1 MAISHPALTQ
11 HGPRTNH
18 RPSTDHRRAAPAFAV
33 AEAVQ
38 EAAVRGTLAIGLA
51 GIAVIHAVDS
61 VGKWT
66 ESRYMFWMYMALIAA
81 SIGVAATV
89 LFHRSRLGVAAAGG
103 LAATVLAAF
112 VVDRTLGMPNATGD
126 IGNWT
131 EPLGLA
137 SVVVEGLVIAVAAGG
152 LRVAGTAARLAPGV

>member
-1 MAISHPALTQ
+1 MAIHHPAVAV
-11 HGPRTNH
+11 PRGSANH
-18 RPSTDHRRAAPAFAV
+18 RVTAPAFAV

-66 ESRYMFWMYMALIAA
+66 EARYMFWMYMALIAG
-81 SIGVAATV
+81 SVAVGAAI
-89 LFHRSRLGVAAAGG
+89 LFSRSRAAVAAAAG
-103 LAATVLAAF
+103 LAATVLAGF
-112 VVDRTLGMPNATGD
+112 VVDRTLGMPGATGD

-137 SVVVEGLVIAVAAGG
+137 SIVVEALVLAVGVGG
-152 LRVAGTAARLAPGV
+152 LRTAGAAARLARGQAA

>member
-1 MAISHPALTQ
+1 MAYQQPAVAT
-11 HGPRTNH
+11 PRSSANH
-18 RPSTDHRRAAPAFAV
+18 RVTSPAFAV

-66 ESRYMFWMYMALIAA
+66 EARYMFWMYMALIAS
-81 SIGVAATV
+81 SIAVGAAV
-89 LFHRSRLGVAAAGG
+89 LFSRSRVAIAAAAG
-103 LAATVLAAF
+103 LAAVVFAAF
-112 VVDRTLGMPNATGD
+112 VVDRTLGMPGATGD

-137 SVVVEGLVIAVAAGG
+137 SLVVEGLVVAVGVAG
-152 LRVAGTAARLAPGV
+152 LRTAGAAARLAHGSR

>member
-1 MAISHPALTQ
+1 MSVKSPVLATGRPSA
-11 HGPRTNH
+11 NH
-18 RPSTDHRRAAPAFAV
+18 RASSPPFAV

-61 VGKWT
+61 VGKWAET
-66 ESRYMFWMYMALIAA
+66 RYMFWMYMALI
-81 SIGVAATV
+81 GVSVAVGAGV
-89 LFHRSRLGVAAAGG
+89 LFSRSRAAVAAAAG
-103 LAATVLAAF
+103 LSAAVLAGY
-112 VVDRTLGMPNATGD
+112 VVNRTLGLPGAMED

-137 SVVVEGLVIAVAAGG
+137 SMVVEGLVVAVA
-152 LRVAGTAARLAPGV
+152 LAALVRPQRALAS

>member
-1 MAISHPALTQ
+1 MSVQQPVLAASRPSA
-11 HGPRTNH
+11 NH
-18 RPSTDHRRAAPAFAV
+18 RVTSPAFAV

-66 ESRYMFWMYMALIAA
+66 EAPYIFWMYMGLIVSAIA
-81 SIGVAATV
+81 IGGGV
-89 LFHRSRLGVAAAGG
+89 LFGRSRVPVAAAAG
-103 LAATVLAAF
+103 LAAAVLAGY
-112 VVDRTLGMPNATGD
+112 VINRTVGMPNATGD

-137 SVVVEGLVIAVAAGG
+137 SMVVEGLVLAVAIAG
-152 LRVAGTAARLAPGV
+152 LRTAGALARLSL

>member
-1 MAISHPALTQ
+1 MSVHSPVLATGRPSA
-11 HGPRTNH
+11 NH
-18 RPSTDHRRAAPAFAV
+18 RVSAPAFTV

-66 ESRYMFWMYMALIAA
+66 ETRYMFWLYMALIAA
-81 SIGVAATV
+81 SVGVGGAV
-89 LFHRSRLGVAAAGG
+89 LFSRSRAAIAAAAG
-103 LAATVLAAF
+103 LAGTVLAAY
-112 VVDRTLGMPNATGD
+112 VVDRTVGMPGATAD

-137 SVVVEGLVIAVAAGG
+137 SIVVEALVLALGLAA
-152 LRVAGTAARLAPGV
+152 LMRAPR

>member
-1 MAISHPALTQ
+1 MAIHHPAVAAP
-11 HGPRTNH
+11 HRSANH
-18 RPSTDHRRAAPAFAV
+18 RVTSPALVV

-61 VGKWT
+61 VGKWS
-66 ESRYMFWMYMALIAA
+66 EARYMFWMYMALIAG
-81 SIGVAATV
+81 SVAVGGAV
-89 LFHRSRLGVAAAGG
+89 LFSRSRVAVAAAAG

-112 VVDRTLGMPNATGD
+112 VVDRTLGMPAATGD

-137 SVVVEGLVIAVAAGG
+137 SVVVEALVLAVGVAG
-152 LRVAGTAARLAPGV
+152 LRTAGAAARLARGQTH

>member
-1 MAISHPALTQ
+1 MAIHHAAVAA
-11 HGPRTNH
+11 PRSSANH
-18 RPSTDHRRAAPAFAV
+18 RVTSPAFAV

-66 ESRYMFWMYMALIAA
+66 ETGYMFWLYMALIAG
-81 SIGVAATV
+81 SVAVGAAV
-89 LFHRSRLGVAAAGG
+89 LFSRSRAAVAAAAG

-112 VVDRTLGMPNATGD
+112 VVDRTLGLPGATAD

-137 SVVVEGLVIAVAAGG
+137 SLVVEGFVVAVGLGG
-152 LRVAGTAARLAPGV
+152 FLAARGRG

>member
-1 MAISHPALTQ
+1 MAFPQTAVAA
-11 HGPRTNH
+11 PRPSANH
-18 RPSTDHRRAAPAFAV
+18 RVTSPAFAV

-66 ESRYMFWMYMALIAA
+66 ESRYMFWMYMALIAS
-81 SIGVAATV
+81 SIAVAGAV
-89 LFHRSRLGVAAAGG
+89 LFSRSRAAVGAAAG

-137 SVVVEGLVIAVAAGG
+137 SMVVEGLVVAVGLAG
-152 LRVAGTAARLAPGV
+152 LTARARAR

>member
-1 MAISHPALTQ
+1 MAFPQTAVAT
-11 HGPRTNH
+11 PRQSANH
-18 RPSTDHRRAAPAFAV
+18 RVTSPAFAV

-66 ESRYMFWMYMALIAA
+66 ESRYMFWMYMALIAS
-81 SIGVAATV
+81 SIAVAGAV
-89 LFHRSRLGVAAAGG
+89 LFSRSRAAVGAAAG
-103 LAATVLAAF
+103 LAAAVLAAF

-137 SVVVEGLVIAVAAGG
+137 SMVIEGLVVAVGLAG
-152 LRVAGTAARLAPGV
+152 LTARARTR

>member
-1 MAISHPALTQ
+1 VTA
-11 HGPRTNH
+11 PRSTANH
-18 RPSTDHRRAAPAFAV
+18 RVTSPAFAV

-66 ESRYMFWMYMALIAA
+66 ETRYMFWMYMALIAA
-81 SIGVAATV
+81 AVGVGGAV
-89 LFHRSRLGVAAAGG
+89 LFSRSRVAVAAAAG
-103 LAATVLAAF
+103 LAAAVFAAF
-112 VVDRTLGMPNATGD
+112 VVDRTLGMPGATAD

-137 SVVVEGLVIAVAAGG
+137 SLVVEGLVVAVGVAG
-152 LRVAGTAARLAPGV
+152 LRTAGAAARLAHGTR

>member
-1 MAISHPALTQ
+1 MASQQTAVAL
-11 HGPRTNH
+11 PRQSANH
-18 RPSTDHRRAAPAFAV
+18 RATSPAFAV
-33 AEAVQ
+33 AEAMQ

-66 ESRYMFWMYMALIAA
+66 ESRYMFWMYMALIA
-81 SIGVAATV
+81 SSVGVGAAV
-89 LFHRSRLGVAAAGG
+89 LFSRSRRAVGAAAAF
-103 LAATVLAAF
+103 AAIVLAAF
-112 VVDRTLGMPNATGD
+112 VVDRTLGLPNATGD

-137 SVVVEGLVIAVAAGG
+137 SMVVEGLVIAVGLGG
-152 LRVAGTAARLAPGV
+152 LRTAGAAAKLTSV

>member
-1 MAISHPALTQ
+1 MAIHPAALAA
-11 HGPRTNH
+11 PRSSANH
-18 RPSTDHRRAAPAFAV
+18 RVTSPAFAV

-66 ESRYMFWMYMALIAA
+66 ETRYMFWMYMALIAG
-81 SIGVAATV
+81 SVAVGAAV
-89 LFHRSRLGVAAAGG
+89 LFSHSRVAVAAAAG

-112 VVDRTLGMPNATGD
+112 VVDRTLGMPGATAD

-137 SVVVEGLVIAVAAGG
+137 SLVVEALVVAVGIAG
-152 LRVAGTAARLAPGV
+152 LRTAGAVDRLVRA

>member
-1 MAISHPALTQ
+1 MASQQTAVAL
-11 HGPRTNH
+11 PRQSANH
-18 RPSTDHRRAAPAFAV
+18 RATSPAFAV

-66 ESRYMFWMYMALIAA
+66 ESRYMFWMYMALIA
-81 SIGVAATV
+81 SSVGVGAAV
-89 LFHRSRLGVAAAGG
+89 LFSRSRRAVGAAAAF
-103 LAATVLAAF
+103 AAIVLAAF
-112 VVDRTLGMPNATGD
+112 VVDRTLGLPNATGD

-137 SVVVEGLVIAVAAGG
+137 SMVVEGLVIAVGLGG
-152 LRVAGTAARLAPGV
+152 LRTAGAAAKLTSV

>member
-1 MAISHPALTQ
+1 MAFAQTAVAT
-11 HGPRTNH
+11 PRQSFNH
-18 RPSTDHRRAAPAFAV
+18 RAPSPAFAV

-66 ESRYMFWMYMALIAA
+66 ETRYMFWMYMALIAS
-81 SIGVAATV
+81 SIAVAGAV
-89 LFHRSRLGVAAAGG
+89 LFSRSRAAVAAAAG
-103 LAATVLAAF
+103 LAATVLAGF
-112 VVDRTLGMPNATGD
+112 IVNRTFGMPNATGD

-137 SVVVEGLVIAVAAGG
+137 SMVVEGLVVAVGIAG
-152 LRVAGTAARLAPGV
+152 LRTARLAPA

>member
-1 MAISHPALTQ
+1 MAIHHAALRA
-11 HGPRTNH
+11 PR
-18 RPSTDHRRAAPAFAV
+18 RSADHRVTSPAFAV

-66 ESRYMFWMYMALIAA
+66 ETRYMFWMYMALIAG
-81 SIGVAATV
+81 SVAVGAAV
-89 LFHRSRLGVAAAGG
+89 LFSRSRAAAAAAAG
-103 LAATVLAAF
+103 LAATVLAAY
-112 VVDRTLGMPNATGD
+112 VVDRTLGMPGATGD

-137 SVVVEGLVIAVAAGG
+137 SLVVEALVVVVGVAG
-152 LRVAGTAARLAPGV
+152 LRTAGAVARLASGQAARA

>member
-1 MAISHPALTQ
+1 MAYQQTAVAVPRPAA
-11 HGPRTNH
+11 NH
-18 RPSTDHRRAAPAFAV
+18 RATSPAFAV

-66 ESRYMFWMYMALIAA
+66 ESRYMFWMYMALIVACL
-81 SIGVAATV
+81 GVGGAV
-89 LFHRSRLGVAAAGG
+89 LFSRSRLAVGAAAG

-137 SVVVEGLVIAVAAGG
+137 SMVVEGLVVAVAIAG
-152 LRVAGTAARLAPGV
+152 LRSAGAARRLMPG